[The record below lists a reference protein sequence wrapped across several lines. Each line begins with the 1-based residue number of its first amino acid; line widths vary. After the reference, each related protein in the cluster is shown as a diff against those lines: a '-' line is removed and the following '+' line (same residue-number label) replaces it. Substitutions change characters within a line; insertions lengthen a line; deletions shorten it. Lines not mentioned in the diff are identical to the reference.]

1 MSRKNTPPPFVLS
14 DALLDARPADTL
26 DLHGL
31 RADEVQRAL
40 EPFLKRQ
47 RAGTVVH
54 VITGRGRGSP
64 GRPALFPRVRVL
76 LTGALKDFVADMTKD
91 LDSGGFLVRRR

>member
-1 MSRKNTPPPFVLS
+1 MLA
-14 DALLDARPADTL
+14 DALLDARPTDTV

-47 RAGTVVH
+47 RSGAVVH
-54 VITGRGRGSP
+54 IITGRGRGSR
-64 GRPALFPRVRVL
+64 GQPALFPRVRVL
-76 LTGALKDFVADMTKD
+76 LTGALAGLVADMTKD
-91 LDSGGFLVRRR
+91 VDAGGFIVRRR